1 MQPVSTDTGMD
12 KEDVVYKN
20 HGVLFSHK
28 KELNNAICC
37 NIDVT
42 GDRYT
47 EWSKS
52 ERERQISYD
61 IAFMWNLKQWYEWI
75 YLQKRNWVTD

>member
-1 MQPVSTDTGMD
+1 VFIAVLFTIARTWMQPVSTDIGMD

-47 EWSKS
+47 E
-52 ERERQISYD
+52 
-61 IAFMWNLKQWYEWI
+61 
-75 YLQKRNWVTD
+75 